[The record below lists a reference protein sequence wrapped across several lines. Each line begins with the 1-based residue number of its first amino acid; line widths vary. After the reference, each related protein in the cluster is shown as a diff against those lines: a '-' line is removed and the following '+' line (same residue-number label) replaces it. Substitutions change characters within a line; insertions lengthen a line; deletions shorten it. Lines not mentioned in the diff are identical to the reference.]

1 MRRDGLVFVFAAA
14 SYVFGTSC
22 APLWVPLRPAKVA
35 APPDGLSRASR
46 VLVETGETI
55 ERKDEDGGFVV
66 TKWSDGADLTYR
78 SLQTRIMITLD
89 GGTLVV
95 SSQCQRHPVYSY
107 SPTPSPGMRPK
118 WEPCGDR
125 QPVSQQAKVDRIAA
139 ALR

>member
-78 SLQTRIMITLD
+78 SLQTRI
-89 GGTLVV
+89 
-95 SSQCQRHPVYSY
+95 
-107 SPTPSPGMRPK
+107 K